1 MATLTTAAV
10 KSGSVGKARRRVV
23 SSKRVEPVLVAPI
36 VENAEAEEKSQA
48 CRLWRQ
54 GIAPGLI
61 GRRLGWNAE
70 EVRRVVAE
78 ERARKI
84 LEAKVDFIPSPEFD
98 DPSAKAAI
106 NGPLPLGSERVSA
119 RPKPPEGLPP
129 YLAELYDAP
138 LLTREQERHLF
149 RKMNYLKSRAAK
161 LVEKLDPERATFAEL
176 DEIDHLKQEALE
188 VKNVII
194 SANLRLVV
202 SIAKKYARPTQG
214 FFELVSD
221 GNMSLIRA
229 VEKFDYAR
237 GNKFSTYA
245 SWAIMRNYS
254 RTIPQEDHR
263 RDRFVTGRDEMFEDS
278 ADRRDDEN
286 DREAVH
292 RRMREAVANM
302 LGRLDDREQRIIVSR
317 FGLGGEHPQTLEQ
330 LGREMGITKERVRQI
345 ESRAQRKLRALTHG
359 DWEELGLD

>member
-1 MATLTTAAV
+1 MTTMMAAV
-10 KSGSVGKARRRVV
+10 KSGRAAKPRRRVV
-23 SSKRVEPVLVAPI
+23 SSRRVEPEAVAPV
-36 VENAEAEEKSQA
+36 VEASEADEKAQA
-48 CRLWRQ
+48 YRLWRQ
-54 GIAPGLI
+54 GIAPDLI
-61 GRRLGWNAE
+61 GRRLRWSTVKVGRA
-70 EVRRVVAE
+70 VAK
-78 ERARKI
+78 ERARRA
-84 LEAKVDFIPSPEFD
+84 LEAKIDFIPNAEFD
-98 DPSAKAAI
+98 DPANETAI
-106 NGPLPLGSERVSA
+106 MGPLSEIAGRVQA
-119 RPKPPEGLPP
+119 RPKAPEGLPP

-138 LLTREQERHLF
+138 LLSRERERYLF
-149 RKMNYLKSRAAK
+149 RKLNFLKSRTAK
-161 LVEKLDPERATFAEL
+161 LVETLDPARATFAEL
-176 DEIDHLKQEALE
+176 DEIDRLKQEALE
-188 VKNVII
+188 VKNTII

-254 RTIPQEDHR
+254 RTIPQELHR

-278 ADRRDDEN
+278 RDHRDDEH

-292 RRMREAVANM
+292 RRMREAVSTM
-302 LGRLDDREQRIIVSR
+302 LERLDDREQRIIVSR
-317 FGLGGEHPQTLEQ
+317 FGLGGENPQTLEQ

-345 ESRAQRKLRALTHG
+345 ESRAEQASRLERRG
-359 DWEELGLD
+359 LGRVGA